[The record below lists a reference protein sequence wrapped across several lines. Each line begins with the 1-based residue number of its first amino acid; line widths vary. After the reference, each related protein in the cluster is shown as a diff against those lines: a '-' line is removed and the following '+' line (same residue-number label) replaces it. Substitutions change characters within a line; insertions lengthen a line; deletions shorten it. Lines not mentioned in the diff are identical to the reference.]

1 MARKAESYEEILL
14 KLKLIVDNMENNEL
28 TLEESMKQYE
38 EGVKL
43 SNKLYGILNKMES
56 KINIL
61 NNEKEEEFGGNI

>member
-14 KLKLIVDNMENNEL
+14 KLKAIVDNIENNEL

-61 NNEKEEEFGGNI
+61 NNEKEEEFGENI

>member
-61 NNEKEEEFGGNI
+61 NNEKEEEFGEDI